1 MRETPQYLM
10 TDAAD
15 IRSLIAANPWATMVS
30 ATDDGLVASHYPFLL
45 EEDDDDLVLVSHV
58 GRPDEQAHRLG
69 ESELLVVFEGPTG
82 YISPGWYGAGPAVP
96 TWNFAAV
103 HAYGVPEIL
112 GDAEN
117 LAVLERLVDHFE
129 DELPEPFGMRIDAAN
144 SAYAERIVRGTVG
157 FRMRVDRV
165 AAKEKMSQGKPREV
179 VERVVE
185 NLERPGVYANPSLA
199 ARMRQVH
206 GL

>member
-45 EEDDDDLVLVSHV
+45 EDDGDGLVLVSHV
-58 GRPDEQAHRLG
+58 GRPDERAHRLG
-69 ESELLVVFEGPTG
+69 ESELLVIFEGPDG
-82 YISPGWYGAGPAVP
+82 YVSPGWYEAGPAVP
-96 TWNFAAV
+96 TWNFAVV
-103 HAYGVPEIL
+103 HAYGTPKL
-112 GDAEN
+112 LSDDEN
-117 LAVLERLVDHFE
+117 LAVLDRLVDHFE
-129 DELPEPFGMRIDAAN
+129 APLPEPFSMRVDAAN

-165 AAKEKMSQGKPREV
+165 VAKEKMSQGKPRDV
-179 VERVVE
+179 VERVIE

-199 ARMRQVH
+199 ARMRRVH